1 MPFPNYLGLTMASL
15 VGYLST
21 NPLTADRFKRIYSRF
36 DPSNEMEDEPTIGD
50 LPALLL
56 DPTTVELDRITNTQQ
71 AIYYDIQFSIIV
83 KDWVKTELEDLFL
96 HTHLVV
102 MQSFD
107 RSEPTQPGYVN
118 RVQGDP
124 SPMTISR
131 RRLAGERQPRS
142 SRRQPGPRVTVGEW
156 QYRLLAYH
164 FDPRTAQS

>member
-1 MPFPNYLGLTMASL
+1 MAFPNYLGLTMASL

-50 LPALLL
+50 LPALIL
-56 DPTTVELDRITNTQQ
+56 DPVRVELSRVTNMQQ
-71 AIYYDIQFSIIV
+71 AMYYDIQFTIIT
-83 KDWVKTELEDLFL
+83 KDWVQTLLEDSFI

-107 RSEPTQPGYVN
+107 RSEPSMPGYVN
-118 RVQGDP
+118 RVIGDP
-124 SPMTISR
+124 APMAISR

-142 SRRQPGPRVTVGEW
+142 SRRQPGPRVMVGEW

-164 FDPRTAQS
+164 FDPRTASS